1 MRPHLCLSSV
11 SLLSLLC
18 SSLTDSSLHSTFGNS
33 SAHCSY
39 SCFISWQL
47 AILPKMLFFQVFTQ
61 LTVCHSSNLVSDMNS
76 SEKVYP
82 HPLTKAALLCPTPVP
97 WTSTL
102 PVKIEITLS
111 QKYWLYVLHCKS
123 RTKYNIWHIL
133 GTQDIFVSWNTDIFL
148 KVPYS
153 YVYKYTHTHTLL
165 WNWELDVIS

>member
-148 KVPYS
+148 KVSYS
-153 YVYKYTHTHTLL
+153 CV
-165 WNWELDVIS
+165 